1 MVVCVTETRALD
13 EMISEALAVID
24 KGLGELGHRELV
36 SSNEVADLLL
46 DVRTLLASPLS
57 SDDRDDVAVAG

>member
-1 MVVCVTETRALD
+1 MVVLVTETHALD

-46 DVRTLLASPLS
+46 DVRTLLASPAPAE
-57 SDDRDDVAVAG
+57 RDDVPVPG